1 MANTCPTFG
10 PFGSAK
16 EGVCDTP
23 LQPGTWQT
31 SPASADA
38 PEAGKLLP
46 GTRHPYQPKLR
57 CGRSRL
63 ADLQAELEYNQR
75 LIADFGTQKNVG
87 DWQQGEF
94 STTGGVKWFAV
105 GRGQSPRGL
114 KKQEQRPDYIV
125 IDDLAGATR

>member
-1 MANTCPTFG
+1 MRARN
-10 PFGSAK
+10 
-16 EGVCDTP
+16 
-23 LQPGTWQT
+23 
-31 SPASADA
+31 
-38 PEAGKLLP
+38 AGQRTLP

-63 ADLQAELEYNQR
+63 ADLQAELEYNQQI
-75 LIADFGTQKNVG
+75 IADFGTQKNVG

>member
-1 MANTCPTFG
+1 MGYEGGGLCRGWEALAGYLANF
-10 PFGSAK
+10 AR
-16 EGVCDTP
+16 
-23 LQPGTWQT
+23 
-31 SPASADA
+31 ARRR

-75 LIADFGTQKNVG
+75 IIADFGTQKNVG

>member
-1 MANTCPTFG
+1 MERSIAGPERRAANPAG
-10 PFGSAK
+10 YAL
-16 EGVCDTP
+16 P
-23 LQPGTWQT
+23 LHRYL
-31 SPASADA
+31 A
-38 PEAGKLLP
+38 
-46 GTRHPYQPKLR
+46 KLR